1 MGNDNKGFEI
11 QTGKNN
17 MNKTRIL
24 LITLTILFTNIS
36 FPQSGRMNNSK
47 GNETLQDLII
57 TAVDVSPKLSMLRA
71 KKNVAENKIPQN
83 SNLPNPM
90 LMLGL
95 MNLPTNTFS
104 FNQEPMTQ
112 KAIGLQ
118 QGIPFPGK
126 LSAMEDAAAIDTLII
141 DKEIKDAE
149 NEIRKNVKNKYYSLS
164 FFRKSIRLA
173 EESKKLLEK
182 ISEVVSTKY
191 SVSTA
196 SQQNLIKVQLEI
208 TNISDKIED
217 LKSKESSTL
226 SELNAL
232 LLREVNS
239 PIQTKTFDSIKTL
252 DVTVKQLDS
261 LSRTNRP
268 FLQGIQLSKEKGK
281 LKQNVAEKDYLPNFT
296 LGVQYGQR
304 GVLEKTGMEQSDF
317 LSFSLGISLPINY
330 GGKISSKV
338 DEAISMQELY
348 SQQYY
353 QALQYLNGVFGTDVA
368 DLNSLVERI
377 NLFQD
382 GLLPQAQQNL
392 SSTLASYQ
400 VNKVDFINVIDA
412 QNQLFKIETNLYKLK
427 TDYLKKIAELEFLT
441 GTSLSDNR

>member
-1 MGNDNKGFEI
+1 
-11 QTGKNN
+11 
-17 MNKTRIL
+17 
-24 LITLTILFTNIS
+24 
-36 FPQSGRMNNSK
+36 MNNR
-47 GNETLQDLII
+47 GRNETLQDLIN
-57 TAVDVSPKLSMLRA
+57 TAIDVSPKLSMLRA
-71 KKNVAENKIPQN
+71 KRNVAENKIPQN

-112 KAIGLQ
+112 KVVGLQ
-118 QGIPFPGK
+118 QSIPFPGK
-126 LSAMEDAAAIDTLII
+126 LSSMEDAAAIDTLII

-149 NEIRKNVKNKYYSLS
+149 NEIRKNIKNKYYSLS
-164 FFRKSIRLA
+164 FFRKSIQLA
-173 EESKKLLEK
+173 KESKKLLEK
-182 ISEVVSTKY
+182 ISDVVSTKY

-196 SQQNLIKVQLEI
+196 NQQNLIKVQLEI
-208 TNISDKIED
+208 TNISDRIED

-232 LLREVNS
+232 LLKEADS
-239 PIQTKTFDSIKTL
+239 PIQTETFDSIKTL
-252 DVTVKQLDS
+252 DITVKQLDS

-268 FLQGIQLSKEKGK
+268 FLQGIQLSQEKGK
-281 LKQNVAEKDYLPNFT
+281 LKQKVAEKDYLPNFT

-304 GVLEKTGMEQSDF
+304 DMLHKTGMAQSDF

-368 DLNSLVERI
+368 DLNSLKERI
-377 NLFQD
+377 SLFEG

-392 SSTLASYQ
+392 SSTMASYQ

-441 GTSLSDNR
+441 GTGLSDNR

>member
-1 MGNDNKGFEI
+1 
-11 QTGKNN
+11 

-24 LITLTILFTNIS
+24 LITVTIFFTNIS
-36 FPQSGRMNNSK
+36 FPQSGQMNTPS
-47 GNETLQDLII
+47 GNETLQDLIN
-57 TAVDVSPKLSMLRA
+57 TAIDVSPKLSMLRA
-71 KKNVAENKIPQN
+71 KRDVAENKIPQN

-95 MNLPTNTFS
+95 INLPTNTFS

-112 KAIGLQ
+112 KVLGLQ
-118 QGIPFPGK
+118 QTIPFPGK
-126 LSAMEDAAAIDTLII
+126 LSSMEDAEAIDTLII

-164 FFRKSIRLA
+164 FFRKSIQLA
-173 EESKKLLEK
+173 GESKKLLEK

-226 SELNAL
+226 SELNAF
-232 LLREVNS
+232 LLREADS
-239 PIQTKTFDSIKTL
+239 PIQTETFDSIKTL
-252 DVTVKQLDS
+252 DVTIKQLDS

-268 FLQGIQLSKEKGK
+268 FLQGIQLSQEKGK
-281 LKQNVAEKDYLPNFT
+281 LKQIVAEKDYLPNFT

-304 GVLEKTGMEQSDF
+304 GILEKTGMEQSDF

-353 QALQYLNGVFGTDVA
+353 QALQYLNSVFGTDIA
-368 DLNSLVERI
+368 DLNSLKERI
-377 NLFQD
+377 NLFED

>member
-1 MGNDNKGFEI
+1 
-11 QTGKNN
+11 
-17 MNKTRIL
+17 
-24 LITLTILFTNIS
+24 
-36 FPQSGRMNNSK
+36 MNNR
-47 GNETLQDLII
+47 GRNETLQDLIN
-57 TAVDVSPKLSMLRA
+57 TAIDVSPKLSMLRA
-71 KKNVAENKIPQN
+71 KRNVAENKIPQN

-112 KAIGLQ
+112 KVVGLQ
-118 QGIPFPGK
+118 QSIPFPGK
-126 LSAMEDAAAIDTLII
+126 LSSMEDAAAIDTLII

-164 FFRKSIRLA
+164 FFRKSIQLA
-173 EESKKLLEK
+173 KESKKLLEK
-182 ISEVVSTKY
+182 ISDVVSTKY

-196 SQQNLIKVQLEI
+196 NQQNLIKVQLEI
-208 TNISDKIED
+208 TNISDRIED

-232 LLREVNS
+232 LLKEADS
-239 PIQTKTFDSIKTL
+239 PIQTETFDSIKTL
-252 DVTVKQLDS
+252 NVTVKQLDS

-268 FLQGIQLSKEKGK
+268 FLQGIQLSQEKGK
-281 LKQNVAEKDYLPNFT
+281 LKQKVAEKDYLPNFT

-304 GVLEKTGMEQSDF
+304 GILEKTGMEQSDF

-338 DEAISMQELY
+338 DEAVSMQELY

>member
-1 MGNDNKGFEI
+1 
-11 QTGKNN
+11 
-17 MNKTRIL
+17 
-24 LITLTILFTNIS
+24 
-36 FPQSGRMNNSK
+36 MNNR
-47 GNETLQDLII
+47 GRNETLQDLIN
-57 TAVDVSPKLSMLRA
+57 TAIDVSPKLSMLRA
-71 KKNVAENKIPQN
+71 KRNVAENKIPQN

-112 KAIGLQ
+112 KVVGLQ
-118 QGIPFPGK
+118 QSIPFPGK
-126 LSAMEDAAAIDTLII
+126 LSSMEDAAAIDTLII

-164 FFRKSIRLA
+164 FFRKSIQLA
-173 EESKKLLEK
+173 KESKKLLEK
-182 ISEVVSTKY
+182 ISDVVSTKY

-196 SQQNLIKVQLEI
+196 NQQNLIKVQLEI
-208 TNISDKIED
+208 TNISDRIED

-232 LLREVNS
+232 LLKEADS
-239 PIQTKTFDSIKTL
+239 PIQTETFDSIKTL
-252 DVTVKQLDS
+252 DITVKQLDS

-268 FLQGIQLSKEKGK
+268 FLQGIQLSQEKGK
-281 LKQNVAEKDYLPNFT
+281 LKQKVAEKDYLPNFT

-304 GVLEKTGMEQSDF
+304 DMLHKTGMAQSDF

-368 DLNSLVERI
+368 DLNSLKERI
-377 NLFQD
+377 SLFEG

-392 SSTLASYQ
+392 SSTMASYQ

-441 GTSLSDNR
+441 GTGLSDNR